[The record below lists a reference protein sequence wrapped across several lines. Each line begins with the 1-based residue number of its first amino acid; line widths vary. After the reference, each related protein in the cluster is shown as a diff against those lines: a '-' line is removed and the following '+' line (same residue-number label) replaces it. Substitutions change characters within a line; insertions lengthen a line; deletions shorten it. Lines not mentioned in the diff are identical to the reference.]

1 MELGPTHPG
10 HSRCVSTSV
19 LAAPSYVFT
28 VGRIAKLPGENE
40 ELLEEIGM
48 TMDPE
53 EGRLWV
59 YDADDVATMA
69 FTDRGLENLKEL
81 LAEIKR

>member
-1 MELGPTHPG
+1 M
-10 HSRCVSTSV
+10 
-19 LAAPSYVFT
+19 AAPSYVFT
-28 VGRIAKLPGENE
+28 VHRIAKLLGENE

-59 YDADDVATMA
+59 YDADDMSTMHSPTA
-69 FTDRGLENLKEL
+69 VSRTSKSSWQT
-81 LAEIKR
+81 

>member
-1 MELGPTHPG
+1 M
-10 HSRCVSTSV
+10 
-19 LAAPSYVFT
+19 AAPSYVFT
-28 VGRIAKLPGENE
+28 VRRSAKLLGENE

-59 YDADDVATMA
+59 YDADDISTMA

-81 LAEIKR
+81 LADLKR